1 MPSLAKKAIDGLEI
15 VRQYGVQLGKVAGSQ
30 GELVRMGRLSESAR
44 PSKQSM
50 RASIV
55 RDRAQYRP
63 TAEQK
68 ELLVRAA
75 SLTGQSLSD
84 FMRTAVEER
93 AQRVIADHERIV
105 LSGQGRET
113 FLVALANPPQ
123 PNDRLTALMER
134 YAGKVVSR
142 S

>member
-1 MPSLAKKAIDGLEI
+1 MAP
-15 VRQYGVQLGKVAGSQ
+15 
-30 GELVRMGRLSESAR
+30 LSESDDERITNLA
-44 PSKQSM
+44 S
-50 RASIV
+50 RASKA

-93 AQRVIADHERIV
+93 AKSVIADHERIV
-105 LSGQGRET
+105 LNRRARDT
-113 FLVALANPPQ
+113 FLTALARPPKA
-123 PNDRLTALMER
+123 NDRLVALMER
-134 YAGKVVSR
+134 YAREVKSR
-142 S
+142 P

>member
-1 MPSLAKKAIDGLEI
+1 MSP
-15 VRQYGVQLGKVAGSQ
+15 
-30 GELVRMGRLSESAR
+30 LSKSGGDPR
-44 PSKQSM
+44 PEPER
-50 RASIV
+50 RATTI

-93 AQRVIADHERIV
+93 ARRVIADHERMV
-105 LSGQGRET
+105 LAGEARET
-113 FLVALANPPQ
+113 FLAALARPPKA
-123 PNDRLTALMER
+123 NDRLVSLMER
-134 YAGKVVSR
+134 YAREVTSR
-142 S
+142 P

>member
-1 MPSLAKKAIDGLEI
+1 MS
-15 VRQYGVQLGKVAGSQ
+15 R
-30 GELVRMGRLSESAR
+30 RSEPAR

-84 FMRTAVEER
+84 FMRTAVEEH
-93 AQRVIADHERIV
+93 AQRIIADHERIA
-105 LSGQGRET
+105 LSGQARET
-113 FLVALANPPQ
+113 FIAALANPPQ
-123 PNDRLTALMER
+123 PNDRLTALMKR
-134 YAGKVVSR
+134 YAEKVVSR
-142 S
+142 T